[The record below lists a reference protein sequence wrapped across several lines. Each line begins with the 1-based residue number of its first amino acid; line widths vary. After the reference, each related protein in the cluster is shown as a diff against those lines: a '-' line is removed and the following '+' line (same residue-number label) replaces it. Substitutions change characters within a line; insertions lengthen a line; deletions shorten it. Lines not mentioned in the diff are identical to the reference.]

1 MIIHNQFDQSNG
13 GSYIQHRQ
21 NQSRGKE
28 DAAMRTTNAL
38 LGVGA
43 IIAALAAGCAEVTPQ
58 DSVISQSIVAPKPV
72 SQREAANQAFEY
84 RRQAAEL
91 RGIAR
96 RLELETNIYKKQ
108 GGEPSERTRAGLE
121 QANAMWAAAEEAEQV
136 AREYQR
142 QVPHG
147 QAF

>member
-1 MIIHNQFDQSNG
+1 
-13 GSYIQHRQ
+13 
-21 NQSRGKE
+21 
-28 DAAMRTTNAL
+28 MRTRNAL
-38 LGVGA
+38 LGVSV
-43 IIAALAAGCAEVTPQ
+43 IIATLAVGCAEVTPQ
-58 DSVISQSIVAPKPV
+58 DSVISQSIAAPKPV
-72 SQREAANQAFEY
+72 SQREAADQAFEY

-91 RGIAR
+91 RGMAR

-136 AREYQR
+136 AREYRR